1 MSIFN
6 KKPLSRDDILGAK
19 DIVIEEVEVPGWGG
33 SVYVKGMTG
42 FERDRFE
49 SAILQQRGKSQGVN
63 MINIRA
69 KLVAASVCEEDGK
82 LLFSQKDI
90 TELGKK
96 SAASLQIVFDLAS
109 RLSGI
114 TEEDVEELS
123 EELEEN
129 PSDGSV
135 SD

>member
-1 MSIFN
+1 MSMFS

-19 DIVIEEVEVPGWGG
+19 DIEIEQIEVPGWGG
-33 SVYVKGMTG
+33 SVFVKSMTG

-49 SAILQQRGKSQGVN
+49 GAIVQQRGKNQGVN
-63 MINIRA
+63 MVNIRA
-69 KLVAASVCEEDGK
+69 KLVAASVCDEDGK

-114 TEEDVEELS
+114 TEKDVEELA
-123 EELEEN
+123 EEMEEN
-129 PSDGSV
+129 PSNDSA